1 MWASVLETVAATRR
15 GKHRSMSMQK
25 GRRLLEAIWAAIS
38 QYEISNPQEEARLAV
53 QRHSTAAETPIKV
66 HIQATLRSRTQ
77 PLEGYYGRGTL
88 TSVLL

>member
-1 MWASVLETVAATRR
+1 VADLEGA
-15 GKHRSMSMQK
+15 GSPFEKI
-25 GRRLLEAIWAAIS
+25 L
-38 QYEISNPQEEARLAV
+38 LAV
-53 QRHSTAAETPIKV
+53 VLFLSQDEHCARHSTAAETPIKV